1 MILQY
6 NFSQAPRRLSQQGRN
21 VDRNCRQEREEFC
34 IFPCNVCSL
43 VSILSRPPRP
53 PPRSATLS
61 SYRFSLA
68 SPFLFYFW
76 LSVSVRSRG
85 SPGTRGPSKD
95 ASRFPLPP
103 VLPSVPATAFH
114 LNVSSVF
121 CPLVSSPALSFFTF
135 ILHRI
140 TLGDDGIPESKT
152 RSFEFVE
159 ILKDVV
165 DLLSSTVPAAST
177 FSGWLCH
184 PLFSLSPIDPPT
196 SCHRST
202 PGLLLLTDLCRFNLR
217 YRRSCRRRYHCRRRR
232 RRRRPLLGLE

>member
-6 NFSQAPRRLSQQGRN
+6 NFSQVPRRLSQQGRN

-43 VSILSRPPRP
+43 VSILSRPPCP

-95 ASRFPLPP
+95 ASRFPLPLFSP
-103 VLPSVPATAFH
+103 RSLPPPSISMSPPSFALLSPPPPSPSLPSY
-114 LNVSSVF
+114 
-121 CPLVSSPALSFFTF
+121 FT
-135 ILHRI
+135 
-140 TLGDDGIPESKT
+140 G
-152 RSFEFVE
+152 
-159 ILKDVV
+159 
-165 DLLSSTVPAAST
+165 
-177 FSGWLCH
+177 
-184 PLFSLSPIDPPT
+184 
-196 SCHRST
+196 
-202 PGLLLLTDLCRFNLR
+202 
-217 YRRSCRRRYHCRRRR
+217 
-232 RRRRPLLGLE
+232 